1 MSSLDKH
8 VLSPPSTRLRPP
20 SVDTLSTVLRSVRV
34 TGAVLFA
41 VDAAAPWVA
50 DAPPARDIG
59 RHIWPDAA
67 HFIEFVW
74 IRSGACWAGLAGDA
88 PARLEEGDVML
99 FPRGDSHVVSSSPA
113 RHGAMLR
120 NVTGERT
127 QVICGFLGCD
137 ARPTHPLLSALPAAM
152 HVPRQSQYD
161 AMLEQLVEL
170 ALTESVAARE
180 GGALVIAHL
189 SELLFVEIVR
199 RYVATLPR
207 DSVGWFAG
215 LRDENVGRA
224 LRKLHDRPA
233 HGWNLG
239 LLARETGMSRSALA
253 GRFSELV
260 GVPPMH
266 YLAQWRMQLA
276 SNLLSSTSF
285 RVSEVAERVG
295 YASEAALSRAFK
307 RWSGVAPAEWRRG
320 RRSDIAARP

>member
-1 MSSLDKH
+1 MRIADKH
-8 VLSPPSTRLRPP
+8 VLSPPSTRIRPP
-20 SVDTLSTVLRSVRV
+20 QVDTLSTVLRSVRV

-41 VDAAAPWVA
+41 VDAAAPWTA
-50 DAPPARDIG
+50 DAPPAREIG
-59 RHIWPDAA
+59 QRILPGAE

-74 IRSGACWAGLAGDA
+74 IRAGACWGGLAGE
-88 PARLEEGDVML
+88 PPTRLEEGDVML
-99 FPRGDSHVVSSSPA
+99 FPRGDEHVVSSSPLG
-113 RHGAMLR
+113 RRLLGGIM
-120 NVTGERT
+120 GERT

-137 ARPTHPLLSALPAAM
+137 TRPTHPLLAALPAAM
-152 HVPRQSQYD
+152 HVPRPSQYD

-180 GGALVIAHL
+180 GGALIIAHL
-189 SELLFVEIVR
+189 SELLFIEIVR

-207 DSVGWFAG
+207 ESVGWFAG

-224 LRKLHDRPA
+224 LGKLHDRPA

-276 SNLLSSTSF
+276 SNLLSSTSL
-285 RVSEVAERVG
+285 RVTEVAERVG

-307 RWSGVAPAEWRRG
+307 RWAGVAPAEWRRG

>member
-1 MSSLDKH
+1 MISLDKH

-20 SVDTLSTVLRSVRV
+20 SLDTLSMVLRSVRV
-34 TGAVLFA
+34 SGAVLFA

-50 DAPPARDIG
+50 DAPPAREIG
-59 RHIWPDAA
+59 ERILPDAE

-74 IRSGACWAGLAGDA
+74 IRSGACWGGLTGE
-88 PARLEEGDVML
+88 PPTRLEEGDVML
-99 FPRGDSHVVSSSPA
+99 FARGDPHVVSSSPGG
-113 RHGAMLR
+113 HGGMLSSAG
-120 NVTGERT
+120 GERT

-137 ARPTHPLLSALPAAM
+137 TRPTHPLLSALPAAM

-170 ALTESVAARE
+170 ALMESVAARE
-180 GGALVIAHL
+180 GGALVIAYL

-207 DSVGWFAG
+207 ESVGWFAG

-224 LRKLHDRPA
+224 LGKLHDRPA
-233 HGWNLG
+233 QPWNLG

-276 SNLLSSTSF
+276 SNLLSSTSL
-285 RVSEVAERVG
+285 RVTEVAERVG

-320 RRSDIAARP
+320 RRSELTART